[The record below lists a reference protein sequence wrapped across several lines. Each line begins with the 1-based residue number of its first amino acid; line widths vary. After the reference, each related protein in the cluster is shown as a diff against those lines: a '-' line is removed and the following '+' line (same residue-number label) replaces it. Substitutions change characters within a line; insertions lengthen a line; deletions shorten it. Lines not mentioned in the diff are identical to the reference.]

1 MSSLRFD
8 GSTLD
13 LTRTGTDVV
22 SGLAFEP
29 IPALTILF
37 HPQAL
42 RVGARAYLGQIVRG
56 QEARLSRLEPD
67 FEQAGSQAPL
77 NDPYLSRRPIR
88 FLPVPG
94 GIEIRPDEGR
104 TRITLNGE
112 PVDGSRVLS
121 LAEIREGAVLEMA
134 GRVVLLLHLFVAP
147 RLPVCEPHG
156 LVGESSAIAQVR
168 AEIQRVADLAV
179 PVLIRGATGTGK
191 ELVAQAIHAA
201 SRRHRGPF
209 VSVNLGAIPPSLAAS
224 ELFGAARGAF
234 TGAVQAQDGYFRK
247 AQGGTLFLDEI
258 GETPQE
264 VQASLLRVLETGEIQ
279 PVGAQSALR
288 VDVRVLAATDAD
300 LEQRAQAGTFR
311 EPLLHRL
318 AGYSIRLPPL
328 RERRDDIGRLLVHFL
343 RQELAA
349 TGELE
354 VLDRDSPRLL
364 WMKPALVAR
373 LARYDWPGN
382 VRQLRN
388 AVRQLVIGSRGLP
401 QLQSSPGFDSLLG
414 GGVPVKAPVEA
425 PVQAPVEP
433 PAAAPTVAG
442 AVAAVVSGPGP
453 ASGSVAARRRKPAE
467 VSQDEL
473 LAVLRAHRWRLKSAA
488 EALGIS
494 RPSLYVLIEHCPAIR
509 KAGDL
514 KVEEIVLCHRECG
527 GDLDLMV
534 ERLMVSRDALH
545 RRIRELGLVS

>member
-1 MSSLRFD
+1 MSSSRFD

-13 LTRTGTDVV
+13 LSRTGTDVV
-22 SGLAFEP
+22 LAQGDFAFDP

-37 HPQAL
+37 HPQAR
-42 RVGARAYLGQIVRG
+42 RVGAWAYLGQTVRG

-67 FEQAGSQAPL
+67 FEQPGSREPL

-94 GIEIRPDEGR
+94 GLEMRLEEGPMR
-104 TRITLNGE
+104 VAVSGE
-112 PVDGSRVLS
+112 PVEGGRVLT
-121 LAEIREGAVLEMA
+121 LAEIRDGVVLELA
-134 GRVVLLLHLFVAP
+134 GRVVLLLHLFVPP
-147 RLPVCEPHG
+147 RTPVVEPHG

-168 AEIQRVADLAV
+168 ADIHRVADLSV

-191 ELVAQAIHAA
+191 ELVARAVHAA
-201 SRRHRGPF
+201 SRRYRGPF
-209 VSVNLGAIPPSLAAS
+209 ISVNLAAIPPSLAAS
-224 ELFGAARGAF
+224 ELFGASRGAF
-234 TGAVQAQDGYFRK
+234 TGAVQAQEGYFRR

-264 VQASLLRVLETGEIQ
+264 VQASLLRVLETSEVQ
-279 PVGAQSALR
+279 PVGGQAVQK

-300 LEQRAQAGTFR
+300 LEQRVQAGTFR

-318 AGYSIRLPPL
+318 AGYTIKLPPL
-328 RERRDDIGRLLVHFL
+328 RERRDDVGRLLIHFL
-343 RQELAA
+343 REELAA

-354 VLDRDSPRLL
+354 ILDRDAPRLL
-364 WMKPALVAR
+364 WMKPSLVAR
-373 LARYDWPGN
+373 MARYDWPGN

-401 QLQSSPGFDSLLG
+401 QIQSSPGFEDLLG
-414 GGVPVKAPVEA
+414 GGLPA
-425 PVQAPVEP
+425 EP
-433 PAAAPTVAG
+433 PAALQISVER
-442 AVAAVVSGPGP
+442 P
-453 ASGSVAARRRKPAE
+453 ASSGAIPIVRRRKPAE
-467 VSQDEL
+467 IPQEEL
-473 LAVLRAHRWRLKSAA
+473 LSALRAHRWNLKGTA

-494 RPSLYVLIEHCPAIR
+494 RPSLYVLIENCPEIR

-514 KVEEIVLCHRECG
+514 KVEEIVRCHRECG
-527 GDLDLMV
+527 GDLDCMV

>member
-1 MSSLRFD
+1 MSSPRFD

-13 LTRTGTDVV
+13 LSRTGTDVAW
-22 SGLAFEP
+22 GQDDLAFAP
-29 IPALTILF
+29 IPALTLLF
-37 HPQAL
+37 HPQAS

-67 FEQAGSQAPL
+67 FEQPGSLAPL

-94 GIEIRPDEGR
+94 GIEIRLDEGH
-104 TRITLNGE
+104 TGITLNGE
-112 PVDGSRVLS
+112 PVDGGRVVSLS
-121 LAEIREGAVLEMA
+121 EIREGAVLEMA
-134 GRVVLLLHLFVAP
+134 GLVVLLLHLFVPP
-147 RLPVCEPHG
+147 RLPAGEPHG
-156 LVGESSAIAQVR
+156 LIGESSAIAQVR
-168 AEIQRVADLAV
+168 AEIHRVADLAV

-201 SRRHRGPF
+201 SRRSRGPF

-234 TGAVQAQDGYFRK
+234 TGAVQAQDGFFRK
-247 AQGGTLFLDEI
+247 AQGGTIFLDEI

-264 VQASLLRVLETGEIQ
+264 VQASLLRALEAGEIQ

-288 VDVRVLAATDAD
+288 VDARVLAATDAD
-300 LEQRAQAGTFR
+300 LEQRVQAGTFR

-354 VLDRDSPRLL
+354 ILDRDSPRLL

-401 QLQSSPGFDSLLG
+401 QLQSSPGLESLLG
-414 GGVPVKAPVEA
+414 GGGRPVEA
-425 PVQAPVEP
+425 G
-433 PAAAPTVAG
+433 AAAPALAPVAVP
-442 AVAAVVSGPGP
+442 APSSGP
-453 ASGSVAARRRKPAE
+453 AAARRRKPADI
-467 VSQDEL
+467 SQDEL
-473 LAVLRAHRWRLKSAA
+473 LAVLRAHRWRLRPAA

-494 RPSLYVLIEHCPAIR
+494 RPSLYVLIERCPAIR

-514 KVEEIVLCHRECG
+514 KVEEIVLCHREHG
-527 GDLDLMV
+527 GDLDRMV

-545 RRIRELGLVS
+545 RRIRELGLIS

>member
-1 MSSLRFD
+1 MSSPRFD
-8 GSTLD
+8 DSTLD
-13 LTRTGTDVV
+13 LSRTGMEVAWGKG
-22 SGLAFEP
+22 GLGFEP
-29 IPALTILF
+29 IPTLTLLF

-42 RVGARAYLGQIVRG
+42 RVGARAHLGQIVRG
-56 QEARLSRLEPD
+56 AEARLSRLEPD
-67 FEQAGSQAPL
+67 FEQPGYQAPL
-77 NDPYLSRRPIR
+77 NDLYLSRQPIL

-94 GIEIRPDEGR
+94 GIEIRLDEGHA
-104 TRITLNGE
+104 RIALNGE
-112 PVDGSRVLS
+112 PVGGSRVIS
-121 LAEIREGAVLEMA
+121 LAEIREGAVLEIA
-134 GRVVLLLHLFVAP
+134 GRVVLLLHLFVP
-147 RLPVCEPHG
+147 PGLPVCEPHG

-168 AEIQRVADLAV
+168 AEIHRVADLAV

-201 SRRHRGPF
+201 SRKSRGPF

-264 VQASLLRVLETGEIQ
+264 VQASLLRVLEAGEIQ
-279 PVGAQSALR
+279 PVGAQSAVR
-288 VDVRVLAATDAD
+288 VDARVLAATDAD
-300 LEQRAQAGTFR
+300 LEQRVQAGTFR

-354 VLDRDSPRLL
+354 ILDRDSARRL

-401 QLQSSPGFDSLLG
+401 ELQSSPGLESLLTG
-414 GGVPVKAPVEA
+414 GR
-425 PVQAPVEP
+425 PVEP
-433 PAAAPTVAG
+433 PVAVP
-442 AVAAVVSGPGP
+442 AVATPAPSSLPVAV
-453 ASGSVAARRRKPAE
+453 RRRKPSDISE
-467 VSQDEL
+467 DEL
-473 LAVLRAHRWRLKSAA
+473 LAVLRAHRWRLKRAA

-494 RPSLYVLIEHCPAIR
+494 RPSLYVLIERCPAIR

-534 ERLMVSRDALH
+534 ERLKVSRDALH
-545 RRIRELGLVS
+545 RRIRELDLVS

>member
-1 MSSLRFD
+1 MSSPRFD

-13 LTRTGTDVV
+13 LSRTGTDTAW
-22 SGLAFEP
+22 SKGDLAFEP
-29 IPALTILF
+29 IPTLTLLF

-67 FEQAGSQAPL
+67 FEQPGSQAPL

-94 GIEIRPDEGR
+94 GIEIRPDEGQA
-104 TRITLNGE
+104 RIALNGK

-121 LAEIREGAVLEMA
+121 FAEIREGVVLEMA
-134 GRVVLLLHLFVAP
+134 GRVVLLLHFFVPP
-147 RLPVCEPHG
+147 RLPVGEPHG

-168 AEIQRVADLAV
+168 AEIHRVADLAV

-191 ELVAQAIHAA
+191 ELVAQGIHAA
-201 SRRHRGPF
+201 SRRYRGPF

-224 ELFGAARGAF
+224 ELFGAARGAY

-264 VQASLLRVLETGEIQ
+264 VQAALLRVLEVGEIQ
-279 PVGAQSALR
+279 PVGAQSAQR
-288 VDVRVLAATDAD
+288 IDVRVLAATDAD
-300 LEQRAQAGTFR
+300 LEQRVQERTFR

-349 TGELE
+349 TGDLE
-354 VLDRDSPRLL
+354 ILDRDSSRLL
-364 WMKPALVAR
+364 WMKPSLVVR

-401 QLQSSPGFDSLLG
+401 QLQSSPGFESLLG
-414 GGVPVKAPVEA
+414 HLEGGL
-425 PVQAPVEP
+425 PVEP
-433 PAAAPTVAG
+433 PAAAPALADP
-442 AVAAVVSGPGP
+442 AVFP
-453 ASGSVAARRRKPAE
+453 AQPSGSVAARRRKPADIP
-467 VSQDEL
+467 QDEL
-473 LAVLRAHRWRLKSAA
+473 LAVLRSHRWRLKSAA
-488 EALGIS
+488 EELGIS

-527 GDLDLMV
+527 GDLDRMV
-534 ERLMVSRDALH
+534 ERLMVSRDALR

>member
-1 MSSLRFD
+1 MSSSRFD

-13 LTRTGTDVV
+13 LSRTGTDVV
-22 SGLAFEP
+22 WGDLAFEP
-29 IPALTILF
+29 IPTLTLLF

-67 FEQAGSQAPL
+67 FEQPGSQAPL

-94 GIEIRPDEGR
+94 GIEIRLDEGH
-104 TRITLNGE
+104 TRIALNGE
-112 PVDGSRVLS
+112 PVDGNRVLS

-134 GRVVLLLHLFVAP
+134 GRVVLLLHLFVPP
-147 RLPVCEPHG
+147 RLPVCESHG
-156 LVGESSAIAQVR
+156 LIGESSAIAQVR
-168 AEIQRVADLAV
+168 AEIHRVADLAV

-201 SRRHRGPF
+201 SRRSRGPF
-209 VSVNLGAIPPSLAAS
+209 VSLNLGAIPPSLAAS

-264 VQASLLRVLETGEIQ
+264 VQASLLRVLEAGEIQ
-279 PVGAQSALR
+279 PVGAQTALR
-288 VDVRVLAATDAD
+288 VDARVLAATDAD
-300 LEQRAQAGTFR
+300 LEQRVQAGTFR

-354 VLDRDSPRLL
+354 ILNRDSPRQL
-364 WMKPALVAR
+364 WMKPALVVR

-401 QLQSSPGFDSLLG
+401 QLQSSPGLESLLG
-414 GGVPVKAPVEA
+414 VPGGGLPA
-425 PVQAPVEP
+425 EP
-433 PAAAPTVAG
+433 PAAAP
-442 AVAAVVSGPGP
+442 AVSNPEP
-453 ASGSVAARRRKPAE
+453 SSRPVAARRRKPADI
-467 VSQDEL
+467 SQDEL
-473 LAVLRAHRWRLKSAA
+473 LTVLRAHRWRLKSAA
-488 EALGIS
+488 EELGIS

>member
-1 MSSLRFD
+1 MSSSRFD

-13 LTRTGTDVV
+13 LSRTSTDVV
-22 SGLAFEP
+22 LQGDLAFEP

-37 HPQAL
+37 HPQPR
-42 RVGARAYLGQIVRG
+42 RVGARAYLGQTMRG
-56 QEARLSRLEPD
+56 QEARLSRLEPE
-67 FEQAGSQAPL
+67 FEQPGSREPL

-94 GIEIRPDEGR
+94 GIEIRLDEDHM
-104 TRITLNGE
+104 RIALNGDL
-112 PVDGSRVLS
+112 VDSSRTLS
-121 LAEIREGAVLEMA
+121 LAEIRTGVVLEIA
-134 GRVVLLLHLFVAP
+134 GRVVLLLHLFAP
-147 RLPVCEPHG
+147 SRLPVRETHG
-156 LVGESSAIAQVR
+156 LVGESSAIALVR
-168 AEIQRVADLAV
+168 AEIHRVADLAV

-191 ELVAQAIHAA
+191 ELVARGIHAA
-201 SRRHRGPF
+201 SRRYRGPF

-224 ELFGAARGAF
+224 ELFGATRGAY
-234 TGAVQAQDGYFRK
+234 TGAVQAQEGYFRR
-247 AQGGTLFLDEI
+247 AHGGTLFLDEI

-279 PVGAQSALR
+279 PVGAQSAQR

-300 LEQRAQAGTFR
+300 LDQRVQAGTFR

-318 AGYSIRLPPL
+318 AGYSIRLPAL
-328 RERRDDIGRLLVHFL
+328 RERRDDVGRLLVHFL
-343 RQELAA
+343 REELAA
-349 TGELE
+349 AGEPDR
-354 VLDRDSPRLL
+354 LDRESPRLL
-364 WMKPALVAR
+364 WMPPALAAR

-401 QLQSSPGFDSLLG
+401 QLQAGPGFESLLSG
-414 GGVPVKAPVEA
+414 SRPAANPSDA
-425 PVQAPVEP
+425 HP
-433 PAAAPTVAG
+433 PAADASITV
-442 AVAAVVSGPGP
+442 
-453 ASGSVAARRRKPAE
+453 RRRKPAD
-467 VSQDEL
+467 VSRDEL
-473 LAVLRAHRWRLKSAA
+473 LAALRANRWRLKSTA

-494 RPSLYVLIEHCPAIR
+494 RPSLYVLIDHCPEIR

-514 KVEEIVLCHRECG
+514 KVEEIELCHRECG

-545 RRIRELGLVS
+545 RRIRELGLIS

>member
-1 MSSLRFD
+1 MSSPRFD

-13 LTRTGTDVV
+13 LSRTGTDAAW
-22 SGLAFEP
+22 GRGDLAFEP
-29 IPALTILF
+29 IPTLTLLF
-37 HPQAL
+37 HPQVL

-67 FEQAGSQAPL
+67 FEPPGSQAQAPL
-77 NDPYLSRRPIR
+77 NDPYLSRQPIR

-94 GIEIRPDEGR
+94 GIEIRLDEGH
-104 TRITLNGE
+104 TRIALNGE
-112 PVDGSRVLS
+112 PVDGSRVIS

-156 LVGESSAIAQVR
+156 LVGESSGVAQVR
-168 AEIQRVADLAV
+168 AEIHRVADLAV

-201 SRRHRGPF
+201 SRRSRGPF

-264 VQASLLRVLETGEIQ
+264 VQASLLRALEVGEIQ

-354 VLDRDSPRLL
+354 ILDRDSSRLL
-364 WMKPALVAR
+364 WMKPALVVR

-401 QLQSSPGFDSLLG
+401 QLQSSPGFESLLG
-414 GGVPVKAPVEA
+414 GGRPVEA
-425 PVQAPVEP
+425 AAEP
-433 PAAAPTVAG
+433 PAAAPALAPVAD
-442 AVAAVVSGPGP
+442 P
-453 ASGSVAARRRKPAE
+453 APSSRPAAARRRKPADI
-467 VSQDEL
+467 SQDEL
-473 LAVLRAHRWRLKSAA
+473 LAVLRAHRWRLKRAA

-494 RPSLYVLIEHCPAIR
+494 RPSLYVLIERCPAIR

-534 ERLMVSRDALH
+534 ERLRVSRDALH

>member
-13 LTRTGTDVV
+13 LSRTGTDVV
-22 SGLAFEP
+22 WGKGDLAFEP
-29 IPALTILF
+29 IPTLTILF

-56 QEARLSRLEPD
+56 QEARLSRLEPE
-67 FEQAGSQAPL
+67 FEQPGSQAPL
-77 NDPYLSRRPIR
+77 NDPYLSRRPLR

-94 GIEIRPDEGR
+94 GIEIRQDEGQ

-191 ELVAQAIHAA
+191 ELVAQGIHAA

-209 VSVNLGAIPPSLAAS
+209 VSVNLGAVPPSLAAS

-354 VLDRDSPRLL
+354 ILDRDSPHLL
-364 WMKPALVAR
+364 WMKPALVVR

-401 QLQSSPGFDSLLG
+401 QLQSSPGFESLLG
-414 GGVPVKAPVEA
+414 GGSPVQA

-433 PAAAPTVAG
+433 PAAA
-442 AVAAVVSGPGP
+442 
-453 ASGSVAARRRKPAE
+453 RRRKPAE
-467 VSQDEL
+467 VSEEEL

-488 EALGIS
+488 EELGIS

>member
-1 MSSLRFD
+1 MSSSRFD

-13 LTRTGTDVV
+13 LSRTGTDVAW
-22 SGLAFEP
+22 GKGDLAFEP
-29 IPALTILF
+29 IPTLTILF
-37 HPQAL
+37 HPRVP

-67 FEQAGSQAPL
+67 FEQPGSRAPL

-94 GIEIRPDEGR
+94 GIEIRLDEGH
-104 TRITLNGE
+104 TRVVLNGE

-121 LAEIREGAVLEMA
+121 LAEIREGAVLAMA
-134 GRVVLLLHLFVAP
+134 GLVVLLLHFFVPP
-147 RLPVCEPHG
+147 RLPAGEPHG

-168 AEIQRVADLAV
+168 AEIHRVADLAV

-201 SRRHRGPF
+201 SRRSRGPF

-264 VQASLLRVLETGEIQ
+264 VQASLLRVLEAGEIQ

-288 VDVRVLAATDAD
+288 VDARVLAATDAD

-354 VLDRDSPRLL
+354 ILDRDSPHRL
-364 WMKPALVAR
+364 WMKPALVVR

-401 QLQSSPGFDSLLG
+401 QLQSSPGFESLFG
-414 GGVPVKAPVEA
+414 GGRSVEA
-425 PVQAPVEP
+425 GAEP
-433 PAAAPTVAG
+433 PAAAPAI
-442 AVAAVVSGPGP
+442 AAPAPSSGP
-453 ASGSVAARRRKPAE
+453 AAARRRKPAD

-473 LAVLRAHRWRLKSAA
+473 LAVLRAHRWRLKSTA
-488 EALGIS
+488 EELGIS
-494 RPSLYVLIEHCPAIR
+494 RPSLYVLIERCPAIR

-527 GDLDLMV
+527 GALDLMV

-545 RRIRELGLVS
+545 RRLRELGLVS

>member
-1 MSSLRFD
+1 MSSPRFD

-13 LTRTGTDVV
+13 LSRTGTDVV
-22 SGLAFEP
+22 WGQGDLAFEP

-37 HPQAL
+37 HPQAR
-42 RVGARAYLGQIVRG
+42 RVGARAFLGQTVRG

-67 FEQAGSQAPL
+67 FEQPGSREPL

-88 FLPVPG
+88 FLPVPA
-94 GIEIRPDEGR
+94 GIEVRLDEGHM
-104 TRITLNGE
+104 RISLNGQ

-121 LAEIREGAVLEMA
+121 PAEIREGAVLEMA
-134 GRVVLLLHLFVAP
+134 GRVVLLLHLFVPP

-156 LVGESSAIAQVR
+156 LVGESSAIAQIR
-168 AEIQRVADLAV
+168 AEIHRVSDLAV

-191 ELVAQAIHAA
+191 ELVARGIHAA
-201 SRRHRGPF
+201 SRRYRGPF

-224 ELFGAARGAF
+224 ELFGATRGAY
-234 TGAVQAQDGYFRK
+234 TGAVQAQDGYFRR
-247 AQGGTLFLDEI
+247 AHGGTLFLDEI
-258 GETPQE
+258 GETPLE
-264 VQASLLRVLETGEIQ
+264 VQASLLRALETGEIQ
-279 PVGAQSALR
+279 PVGAQSAQR

-300 LEQRAQAGTFR
+300 LEQRAQEGTFR

-343 RQELAA
+343 REELAA

-354 VLDRDSPRLL
+354 ILDRDSPRLL
-364 WMKPALVAR
+364 WMKPALVVR

-401 QLQSSPGFDSLLG
+401 QLQSSPGFENLLG
-414 GGVPVKAPVEA
+414 GGRPVD
-425 PVQAPVEP
+425 P
-433 PAAAPTVAG
+433 PAAEPPVSEPAASNPAPPNAPI
-442 AVAAVVSGPGP
+442 AV
-453 ASGSVAARRRKPAE
+453 RRRKPAD
-467 VSQDEL
+467 VSRDEL

-488 EALGIS
+488 EELGIS
-494 RPSLYVLIEHCPAIR
+494 RPSLYVLIEHCPEIR

-514 KVEEIVLCHRECG
+514 TVEEIVLCHRECG

-545 RRIRELGLVS
+545 RRIREIGLVS

>member
-1 MSSLRFD
+1 MSSQQFD

-13 LTRTGTDVV
+13 LSRTGTGGVGGKGD
-22 SGLAFEP
+22 LAFEP
-29 IPALTILF
+29 IPTLTLLF
-37 HPQAL
+37 HPQAP

-67 FEQAGSQAPL
+67 FEQPGSQAPL
-77 NDPYLSRRPIR
+77 NDPYLSRQPIR

-94 GIEIRPDEGR
+94 GIEIRLDESH
-104 TRITLNGE
+104 TRIALNGE
-112 PVDGSRVLS
+112 PVDGSRVIS
-121 LAEIREGAVLEMA
+121 PAEMREGAVLEMA

-147 RLPVCEPHG
+147 RLPVREPHG

-168 AEIQRVADLAV
+168 AEIHRVADLAV

-201 SRRHRGPF
+201 SRRSRGPF

-264 VQASLLRVLETGEIQ
+264 VQASLLRVLEVGEIQ

-300 LEQRAQAGTFR
+300 LEQRVQAGTFR

-328 RERRDDIGRLLVHFL
+328 RERRDDIGRLLIHFL

-354 VLDRDSPRLL
+354 ILDRDSSPLL

-401 QLQSSPGFDSLLG
+401 QLQSSPGFESLLG
-414 GGVPVKAPVEA
+414 TGGRPVEA
-425 PVQAPVEP
+425 GAEP
-433 PAAAPTVAG
+433 P
-442 AVAAVVSGPGP
+442 VVSAPGP
-453 ASGSVAARRRKPAE
+453 SSRPVAARRRKPADI
-467 VSQDEL
+467 SQDEL
-473 LAVLRAHRWRLKSAA
+473 LAVLRAHRWRLKRAA

-494 RPSLYVLIEHCPAIR
+494 RPSLYVLINRCPAIQ

-534 ERLMVSRDALH
+534 ERLMVSRDALN

>member
-1 MSSLRFD
+1 MSSQQLD

-13 LTRTGTDVV
+13 LSRTGTDVV
-22 SGLAFEP
+22 GGKGDLAFAP

-37 HPQAL
+37 HPQAP

-56 QEARLSRLEPD
+56 REARLSRLEPD
-67 FEQAGSQAPL
+67 FEQPGSQAPL
-77 NDPYLSRRPIR
+77 NDPYLSRRPIC

-94 GIEIRPDEGR
+94 GIEIRLDEGH
-104 TRITLNGE
+104 TRIALNGE
-112 PVDGSRVLS
+112 PVDGSRVIS

-134 GRVVLLLHLFVAP
+134 GRVVLLLHLFVTP
-147 RLPVCEPHG
+147 RLPVREPHG

-168 AEIQRVADLAV
+168 AEIHRVADLAV

-201 SRRHRGPF
+201 SHRSRGPF

-264 VQASLLRVLETGEIQ
+264 AQASLLRALEVGEIQ

-300 LEQRAQAGTFR
+300 LEQRVQAGTFR

-328 RERRDDIGRLLVHFL
+328 RERRDDVGRLLIHFL

-354 VLDRDSPRLL
+354 ILDRDSPGQL
-364 WMKPALVAR
+364 WMKPALMAR
-373 LARYDWPGN
+373 LARYGWPGN

-401 QLQSSPGFDSLLG
+401 RLQSSPGLESLLESG
-414 GGVPVKAPVEA
+414 GRPVEA
-425 PVQAPVEP
+425 GAAT
-433 PAAAPTVAG
+433 PAAAPALAPVAD
-442 AVAAVVSGPGP
+442 P
-453 ASGSVAARRRKPAE
+453 APSSGSVAVRRRKPAD

-473 LAVLRAHRWRLKSAA
+473 LAVLRANRWRLKRAA
-488 EALGIS
+488 EELGIS
-494 RPSLYVLIEHCPAIR
+494 RPSLYVLIEHCPVIR

-545 RRIRELGLVS
+545 RRVRELGLVS

>member
-1 MSSLRFD
+1 VVSSDDVFMSSPRFD

-13 LTRTGTDVV
+13 LSRTGTEVLWGKDD
-22 SGLAFEP
+22 LAFEP

-37 HPQAL
+37 HPQVL

-67 FEQAGSQAPL
+67 FEQPGSREPL
-77 NDPYLSRRPIR
+77 NDPYLSRRPIH

-94 GIEIRPDEGR
+94 GIEMRLDEGHA
-104 TRITLNGE
+104 RIALNGE

-134 GRVVLLLHLFVAP
+134 GRVVLLLHFFIPP
-147 RLPVCEPHG
+147 RLPVGEPHG
-156 LVGESSAIAQVR
+156 LVGESSVIAQVR
-168 AEIQRVADLAV
+168 AEIHRVADLAV

-191 ELVAQAIHAA
+191 ELVAQGIHAA

-209 VSVNLGAIPPSLAAS
+209 VTVNLGAIPPSLAAS

-264 VQASLLRVLETGEIQ
+264 VQASLLRALEAGEIQ

-300 LEQRAQAGTFR
+300 LEQRVQAGTFR

-349 TGELE
+349 TGELDI
-354 VLDRDSPRLL
+354 LDRDSPHLL
-364 WMKPALVAR
+364 WIKPALVVR

-401 QLQSSPGFDSLLG
+401 RLQSSPGLENLL
-414 GGVPVKAPVEA
+414 A
-425 PVQAPVEP
+425 
-433 PAAAPTVAG
+433 PAAAP
-442 AVAAVVSGPGP
+442 AVADPVVFPAQPSGP
-453 ASGSVAARRRKPAE
+453 VAARRRKPAD

-488 EALGIS
+488 EELGIS

-514 KVEEIVLCHRECG
+514 KVEEIVLCHREHG
-527 GDLDLMV
+527 GDLDRMV
-534 ERLMVSRDALH
+534 ECLMVSRDALL

>member
-1 MSSLRFD
+1 MSSPRFD

-13 LTRTGTDVV
+13 LSRTGTDVV
-22 SGLAFEP
+22 WGQGDLAFEP

-37 HPQAL
+37 HPQAR
-42 RVGARAYLGQIVRG
+42 RVGARAFLGQTVRG

-67 FEQAGSQAPL
+67 FEQPGSREPL

-88 FLPVPG
+88 FLPVPA
-94 GIEIRPDEGR
+94 GIEVRLDEGHM
-104 TRITLNGE
+104 RISLNGQ

-121 LAEIREGAVLEMA
+121 PAEIREGAVLEMA
-134 GRVVLLLHLFVAP
+134 GRVVLLLHLFVPP

-156 LVGESSAIAQVR
+156 LVGESSAIAQIR
-168 AEIQRVADLAV
+168 AEIHRVSDLAV

-191 ELVAQAIHAA
+191 ELVARGIHAA
-201 SRRHRGPF
+201 SRRYRGPF

-224 ELFGAARGAF
+224 ELFGATRGAY
-234 TGAVQAQDGYFRK
+234 TGAVQAQDGYFRR
-247 AQGGTLFLDEI
+247 AHGGTLFLDEI
-258 GETPQE
+258 GETPLE
-264 VQASLLRVLETGEIQ
+264 VQASLLRALETGEIQ
-279 PVGAQSALR
+279 PVGAQSAQR

-300 LEQRAQAGTFR
+300 LEQRAQEGTFR

-343 RQELAA
+343 REELAA

-354 VLDRDSPRLL
+354 ILDRDSPRLL
-364 WMKPALVAR
+364 WMKPALVVR

-401 QLQSSPGFDSLLG
+401 QLQSSPGFENLLG
-414 GGVPVKAPVEA
+414 GGRPVD
-425 PVQAPVEP
+425 P
-433 PAAAPTVAG
+433 PAAEPPVSEPAASNPAPPNAPI
-442 AVAAVVSGPGP
+442 AV
-453 ASGSVAARRRKPAE
+453 RRRKPAD
-467 VSQDEL
+467 VSRDEL

-488 EALGIS
+488 EELGIS
-494 RPSLYVLIEHCPAIR
+494 RPSLYVLIEHCPEIR

-545 RRIRELGLVS
+545 RRIREIGLVS

>member
-1 MSSLRFD
+1 MKSPRFD

-13 LTRTGTDVV
+13 LSRTGTGVV
-22 SGLAFEP
+22 GLKGDLAFEP
-29 IPALTILF
+29 IPTLTILF

-67 FEQAGSQAPL
+67 FEQPGSNAQAPL

-94 GIEIRPDEGR
+94 GIEIRLDEGH
-104 TRITLNGE
+104 TRIVLNGE
-112 PVDGSRVLS
+112 PVDSSRVIS
-121 LAEIREGAVLEMA
+121 LAEIRKGAVLEMA
-134 GRVVLLLHLFVAP
+134 GLVVLLLHLFVPP
-147 RLPVCEPHG
+147 RLPVFEPHG

-168 AEIQRVADLAV
+168 AEIHRVADLAV

-201 SRRHRGPF
+201 SRRSRGPF
-209 VSVNLGAIPPSLAAS
+209 LSVNLGAIPPSLAAS

-264 VQASLLRVLETGEIQ
+264 VQASLLRVLEVGEIQ

-288 VDVRVLAATDAD
+288 VDVRALAATDAD
-300 LEQRAQAGTFR
+300 LEQRVQAGTFR

-318 AGYSIRLPPL
+318 AGYSIWLPPL
-328 RERRDDIGRLLVHFL
+328 RERRDDIGRLLIHFL

-354 VLDRDSPRLL
+354 ILDRDAPRLL
-364 WMKPALVAR
+364 WMKPALVVR

-401 QLQSSPGFDSLLG
+401 QLQSSPGFESLLG
-414 GGVPVKAPVEA
+414 GGGRPVEA
-425 PVQAPVEP
+425 GAEP
-433 PAAAPTVAG
+433 PAAAP
-442 AVAAVVSGPGP
+442 AVSDP
-453 ASGSVAARRRKPAE
+453 APSSRPVAARRKKPADI
-467 VSQDEL
+467 SQDEL
-473 LAVLRAHRWRLKSAA
+473 LAVLRANRWRLKRAA
-488 EALGIS
+488 EELGIS
-494 RPSLYVLIEHCPAIR
+494 RPSLYVLIERCPAIH

-514 KVEEIVLCHRECG
+514 KVEEIVLCHRECE
-527 GDLDLMV
+527 GDLDLMI
-534 ERLMVSRDALH
+534 ERLMVSRDALQ

>member
-1 MSSLRFD
+1 
-8 GSTLD
+8 
-13 LTRTGTDVV
+13 
-22 SGLAFEP
+22 
-29 IPALTILF
+29 
-37 HPQAL
+37 
-42 RVGARAYLGQIVRG
+42 
-56 QEARLSRLEPD
+56 
-67 FEQAGSQAPL
+67 
-77 NDPYLSRRPIR
+77 
-88 FLPVPG
+88 
-94 GIEIRPDEGR
+94 
-104 TRITLNGE
+104 
-112 PVDGSRVLS
+112 
-121 LAEIREGAVLEMA
+121 
-134 GRVVLLLHLFVAP
+134 VVLLFHLFVSP

-168 AEIQRVADLAV
+168 AEIHRVADLAV

-191 ELVAQAIHAA
+191 ELVAQGIHAA

-224 ELFGAARGAF
+224 ELFGAARGAY

-264 VQASLLRVLETGEIQ
+264 VQASLLRVLEAGEIQ

-300 LEQRAQAGTFR
+300 LEQRVQAGTFR

-354 VLDRDSPRLL
+354 ILDRDSPHLL
-364 WMKPALVAR
+364 WIKPALVAR

-401 QLQSSPGFDSLLG
+401 QIQSSPGLESLL
-414 GGVPVKAPVEA
+414 A
-425 PVQAPVEP
+425 
-433 PAAAPTVAG
+433 PAAAPAVSAP
-442 AVAAVVSGPGP
+442 AVAAPAVFPAQPG
-453 ASGSVAARRRKPAE
+453 GSVAARRRKPAD
-467 VSQDEL
+467 VSRDEL

-488 EALGIS
+488 EELGIS

-527 GDLDLMV
+527 GDLDRMV

>member
-1 MSSLRFD
+1 MV
-8 GSTLD
+8 GSKGD
-13 LTRTGTDVV
+13 
-22 SGLAFEP
+22 LAFAP
-29 IPALTILF
+29 IPTLTILF
-37 HPQAL
+37 HPQVQ

-67 FEQAGSQAPL
+67 FEQPGSLAPL

-88 FLPVPG
+88 FLAVPG
-94 GIEIRPDEGR
+94 GIEIQLDEGH
-104 TRITLNGE
+104 TRIALNGE

-121 LAEIREGAVLEMA
+121 LAEIREGVVLEMA
-134 GRVVLLLHLFVAP
+134 GLVVLLLHLFVPP
-147 RLPVCEPHG
+147 RLPAREPHG
-156 LVGESSAIAQVR
+156 LIGESSAIDHVR
-168 AEIQRVADLAV
+168 AEIHRVADLAV
-179 PVLIRGATGTGK
+179 PILIRGATGTGK
-191 ELVAQAIHAA
+191 ELVAQGIHAA

-264 VQASLLRVLETGEIQ
+264 VQASLLRVLEVGEIQ
-279 PVGAQSALR
+279 PVGAQSAQR
-288 VDVRVLAATDAD
+288 VDARVLAATDAD
-300 LEQRAQAGTFR
+300 LEQRVQAGTFR

-354 VLDRDSPRLL
+354 ILDQDSPRLL
-364 WMKPALVAR
+364 WMKPALMVR

-401 QLQSSPGFDSLLG
+401 QLQSSPGFESLLG
-414 GGVPVKAPVEA
+414 GGGRPVEA
-425 PVQAPVEP
+425 G
-433 PAAAPTVAG
+433 AAAPAVSDPPAG
-442 AVAAVVSGPGP
+442 RP
-453 ASGSVAARRRKPAE
+453 AAARRRKPADI
-467 VSQDEL
+467 SQDEL
-473 LAVLRAHRWRLKSAA
+473 LAVLRAHRWRLRPAA

-494 RPSLYVLIEHCPAIR
+494 RPSLYVLIERCPAIR

-514 KVEEIVLCHRECG
+514 KVEEIALCHRECG
-527 GDLDLMV
+527 GDLHLMV
-534 ERLMVSRDALH
+534 ERLRVSRDALH
-545 RRIRELGLVS
+545 RRIRELGLDS

>member
-1 MSSLRFD
+1 MSSQQFD

-13 LTRTGTDVV
+13 LSRTGTDMV
-22 SGLAFEP
+22 GDKGDLAFEP
-29 IPALTILF
+29 IPTLTILF
-37 HPQAL
+37 HPQAR
-42 RVGARAYLGQIVRG
+42 RVGARAFLGPIVRG

-67 FEQAGSQAPL
+67 FEQPGSQAPL

-94 GIEIRPDEGR
+94 GIEIRQDDGQA
-104 TRITLNGE
+104 RIALNGE
-112 PVDGSRVLS
+112 PFDGSRVLS

-134 GRVVLLLHLFVAP
+134 GRVVLLLHLFVPP

-168 AEIQRVADLAV
+168 AEIHRVADLAV

-191 ELVAQAIHAA
+191 ELVAQGIHAA
-201 SRRHRGPF
+201 SRRVRGPF
-209 VSVNLGAIPPSLAAS
+209 ISVNLGAIPPSLAAS
-224 ELFGAARGAF
+224 ELFGAARGAY

-264 VQASLLRVLETGEIQ
+264 VQASLLRVLEAGEIQ

-300 LEQRAQAGTFR
+300 LEQRVQAGTFR

-349 TGELE
+349 TGELDI
-354 VLDRDSPRLL
+354 LDRDSPRLL
-364 WMKPALVAR
+364 WMKPALVVR

-382 VRQLRN
+382 VRQFRN

-401 QLQSSPGFDSLLG
+401 QLQSSPGFESLLG
-414 GGVPVKAPVEA
+414 VLSGGLPVG
-425 PVQAPVEP
+425 P
-433 PAAAPTVAG
+433 PAAAP
-442 AVAAVVSGPGP
+442 AAAPIAAPAPSG
-453 ASGSVAARRRKPAE
+453 GSVAARRRKPADI
-467 VSQDEL
+467 SQDEL
-473 LAVLRAHRWRLKSAA
+473 LAVLRAHRWRLKRAA
-488 EALGIS
+488 EELGIS

-514 KVEEIVLCHRECG
+514 KVDEIVLCHRECG

-545 RRIRELGLVS
+545 RRVRELGLVS

>member
-1 MSSLRFD
+1 MSSQQFD

-13 LTRTGTDVV
+13 LSRTGMDSV
-22 SGLAFEP
+22 GGKGDFAFEP
-29 IPALTILF
+29 IPTLTILF
-37 HPQAL
+37 HPQAR

-56 QEARLSRLEPD
+56 REARLGRLEPA
-67 FEQAGSQAPL
+67 FEQPGSQEPL

-94 GIEIRPDEGR
+94 GIEIRLDEGH
-104 TRITLNGE
+104 TRIALNGE

-121 LAEIREGAVLEMA
+121 LAEIRDGAVLEMA

-147 RLPVCEPHG
+147 RLPVRESHG
-156 LVGESSAIAQVR
+156 LIGESSAIAQVR
-168 AEIQRVADLAV
+168 AEIDRVADLAV
-179 PVLIRGATGTGK
+179 PVLVRGATGTGK
-191 ELVAQAIHAA
+191 ELVAQGIHAA
-201 SRRHRGPF
+201 SRRSRGPF

-224 ELFGAARGAF
+224 ELFGAARGAY

-258 GETPQE
+258 GETPPE
-264 VQASLLRVLETGEIQ
+264 VQASLLRALEVGEIQ

-300 LEQRAQAGTFR
+300 LEQRVQAGTFR

-354 VLDRDSPRLL
+354 ILDRDSLRLL
-364 WMKPALVAR
+364 WMKPALMVR

-401 QLQSSPGFDSLLG
+401 QLQSSPGFESLLG
-414 GGVPVKAPVEA
+414 GGRPVEA
-425 PVQAPVEP
+425 GAGP
-433 PAAAPTVAG
+433 PAVAPTVSTPPP
-442 AVAAVVSGPGP
+442 SGR
-453 ASGSVAARRRKPAE
+453 SVAARRRKPADI
-467 VSQDEL
+467 SQDEL
-473 LAVLRAHRWRLKSAA
+473 LAVLRAHRWRLKRAA
-488 EALGIS
+488 EELGIS
-494 RPSLYVLIEHCPAIR
+494 RPSLYVLIERCPAIR

-514 KVEEIVLCHRECG
+514 EVEEIVLCHRECG

-534 ERLMVSRDALH
+534 ERLKVSRDALH
-545 RRIRELGLVS
+545 RRTRELGLVS

>member
-1 MSSLRFD
+1 MSSSRFD

-13 LTRTGTDVV
+13 LSRTGTDVV
-22 SGLAFEP
+22 LAQGDFAFDP

-37 HPQAL
+37 HPQAR
-42 RVGARAYLGQIVRG
+42 RVGARAYLGQTVRG

-67 FEQAGSQAPL
+67 FEQPGSREPL

-94 GIEIRPDEGR
+94 GLEMRLEEGPMR
-104 TRITLNGE
+104 VAVSGE
-112 PVDGSRVLS
+112 PVEGGRVLT
-121 LAEIREGAVLEMA
+121 LAEIRDGVVLELA
-134 GRVVLLLHLFVAP
+134 GRVVLLLHLFVPP
-147 RLPVCEPHG
+147 RTPVVEPHG

-168 AEIQRVADLAV
+168 ADIHRVADLSV

-191 ELVAQAIHAA
+191 ELVARAVHAA
-201 SRRHRGPF
+201 SRRYRGPF
-209 VSVNLGAIPPSLAAS
+209 ISVNLAAIPPSLAAS
-224 ELFGAARGAF
+224 ELFGASRGAF
-234 TGAVQAQDGYFRK
+234 TGAVQAQEGYFRR

-264 VQASLLRVLETGEIQ
+264 VQASLLRVLETSEVQ
-279 PVGAQSALR
+279 PVGGQAVQK

-300 LEQRAQAGTFR
+300 LEQRVQAGTFR

-318 AGYSIRLPPL
+318 AGYTIKLPPL
-328 RERRDDIGRLLVHFL
+328 RERRDDVGRLLIHFL
-343 RQELAA
+343 REELAA

-354 VLDRDSPRLL
+354 ILDRDAPRLL
-364 WMKPALVAR
+364 WMKPSLVAR
-373 LARYDWPGN
+373 MARYDWPGN

-401 QLQSSPGFDSLLG
+401 QIQSSPGFEDLLG
-414 GGVPVKAPVEA
+414 GGLPA
-425 PVQAPVEP
+425 EP
-433 PAAAPTVAG
+433 PAALQISVER
-442 AVAAVVSGPGP
+442 P
-453 ASGSVAARRRKPAE
+453 ASSGAIPIVRRRKPAE
-467 VSQDEL
+467 IPQEEL
-473 LAVLRAHRWRLKSAA
+473 LSALRAHRWNLKGTA

-494 RPSLYVLIEHCPAIR
+494 RPSLYVLIENCPEIR

-514 KVEEIVLCHRECG
+514 KVEEIVRCHRECG
-527 GDLDLMV
+527 GDLDCMV

>member
-1 MSSLRFD
+1 MSSPRFD

-13 LTRTGTDVV
+13 LSRTGTDVV
-22 SGLAFEP
+22 WGQGDLAFEP
-29 IPALTILF
+29 IPTLTILF
-37 HPQAL
+37 HPQAQ
-42 RVGARAYLGQIVRG
+42 RVGARTYLGQIVRG

-67 FEQAGSQAPL
+67 FEQPGSRAPL
-77 NDPYLSRRPIR
+77 NEPYLSRRPIR

-94 GIEIRPDEGR
+94 GIEIRLDEGQA
-104 TRITLNGE
+104 RIALNGE

-134 GRVVLLLHLFVAP
+134 GLVVLLLHFFVPP
-147 RLPVCEPHG
+147 RLPAGEPHG
-156 LVGESSAIAQVR
+156 LVGESSAVAQVR
-168 AEIQRVADLAV
+168 AEIHRVADLAV

-191 ELVAQAIHAA
+191 ELVAQGIHAA
-201 SRRHRGPF
+201 SRRYRGPF
-209 VSVNLGAIPPSLAAS
+209 VSVNMGAIPPSLAAS

-264 VQASLLRVLETGEIQ
+264 VQASLLRVLEAGEIQ

-300 LEQRAQAGTFR
+300 LEQRVQAGTFR

-354 VLDRDSPRLL
+354 ILDRDSPRRL
-364 WMKPALVAR
+364 WMKPAVVVR

-401 QLQSSPGFDSLLG
+401 QLQSSPGFESLL
-414 GGVPVKAPVEA
+414 AP
-425 PVQAPVEP
+425 
-433 PAAAPTVAG
+433 
-442 AVAAVVSGPGP
+442 AVAAPAVFPAQPSG
-453 ASGSVAARRRKPAE
+453 AVAARRRKPAD

-473 LAVLRAHRWRLKSAA
+473 LAVLRAHRWRLKRAA

-494 RPSLYVLIEHCPAIR
+494 RPSLYVLIERCPAIR

-514 KVEEIVLCHRECG
+514 KVEEIVLCHREHG

>member
-13 LTRTGTDVV
+13 LSRTGTDVV

-29 IPALTILF
+29 IPTLTILF
-37 HPQAL
+37 HPQVL

-67 FEQAGSQAPL
+67 FEQPGSQAPL

-94 GIEIRPDEGR
+94 GIEIRQDEGH
-104 TRITLNGE
+104 TRIALNGE

-156 LVGESSAIAQVR
+156 LVGESSAIAQLR
-168 AEIQRVADLAV
+168 AEIHRVADLAV

-209 VSVNLGAIPPSLAAS
+209 VSVNLGAVPPSLAAS

-300 LEQRAQAGTFR
+300 LEQRVQAGTFR

-318 AGYSIRLPPL
+318 AGYSIQLPPL

-354 VLDRDSPRLL
+354 ILDRDSSHLV
-364 WMKPALVAR
+364 WMKPALVVR

-401 QLQSSPGFDSLLG
+401 QLQSSPGFESLLG
-414 GGVPVKAPVEA
+414 GGIAVKAPA
-425 PVQAPVEP
+425 EP
-433 PAAAPTVAG
+433 PAAAP
-442 AVAAVVSGPGP
+442 AVSGVVSGPGP
-453 ASGSVAARRRKPAE
+453 ASRSVAARRRKPAE
-467 VSQDEL
+467 ISQDEL

>member
-1 MSSLRFD
+1 MSSSRFD

-13 LTRTGTDVV
+13 LSRTGTDVV
-22 SGLAFEP
+22 LAQGDFAFDP

-37 HPQAL
+37 HPQAR
-42 RVGARAYLGQIVRG
+42 RVGARAYLGQTVRG

-67 FEQAGSQAPL
+67 FEQPGSREPL

-94 GIEIRPDEGR
+94 GLEMRLDEGQMR
-104 TRITLNGE
+104 VAVAGE
-112 PVDGSRVLS
+112 PVEGGRVLT
-121 LAEIREGAVLEMA
+121 LAEIRDGVVLEMA
-134 GRVVLLLHLFVAP
+134 GRVVLLLHLFVPP
-147 RLPVCEPHG
+147 RMPVGEPHG

-168 AEIQRVADLAV
+168 ADIHRVADLSV

-191 ELVAQAIHAA
+191 ELVARAVHAA
-201 SRRHRGPF
+201 SRRYRGPF
-209 VSVNLGAIPPSLAAS
+209 ISVNLAAIPPSLAAS
-224 ELFGAARGAF
+224 ELFGASRGAF
-234 TGAVQAQDGYFRK
+234 TGAVQAQEGYFRR

-264 VQASLLRVLETGEIQ
+264 VQASLLRVLETSEVQ
-279 PVGAQSALR
+279 PVGGQAVQK

-318 AGYSIRLPPL
+318 AGYTIKLPPL
-328 RERRDDIGRLLVHFL
+328 RERRDDIGRLLIHFL
-343 RQELAA
+343 REELAA

-354 VLDRDSPRLL
+354 ILDRDAPRLL
-364 WMKPALVAR
+364 WMKPSLVAR
-373 LARYDWPGN
+373 MARYDWPGN

-401 QLQSSPGFDSLLG
+401 QIQSSPGFENLLG
-414 GGVPVKAPVEA
+414 GGLPA
-425 PVQAPVEP
+425 EP
-433 PAAAPTVAG
+433 PAAAQLSPER
-442 AVAAVVSGPGP
+442 P
-453 ASGSVAARRRKPAE
+453 ASSGAIPLVRRRKPAE
-467 VSQDEL
+467 IPQEEL
-473 LAVLRAHRWRLKSAA
+473 LSSLRAHRWNLKGTA

-494 RPSLYVLIEHCPAIR
+494 RPSLYVLIENCPEIR

-514 KVEEIVLCHRECG
+514 KVEEIERCHRECG
-527 GDLDLMV
+527 GDLDCMV

>member
-1 MSSLRFD
+1 MSSQQFD

-13 LTRTGTDVV
+13 LSRTGTDVV
-22 SGLAFEP
+22 GGKGDFAFQP
-29 IPALTILF
+29 IPTLTILF

-42 RVGARAYLGQIVRG
+42 RVGARAFLGQIVRG
-56 QEARLSRLEPD
+56 QEARLSRLEPA
-67 FEQAGSQAPL
+67 FEQAGSQAQAPL
-77 NDPYLSRRPIR
+77 NDPYLSRQPIR
-88 FLPVPG
+88 FLPVRG
-94 GIEIRPDEGR
+94 GIEIRLDEGHA
-104 TRITLNGE
+104 RIALNGE

-121 LAEIREGAVLEMA
+121 VAEIWEGAVLEMA
-134 GRVVLLLHLFVAP
+134 GRVVLLLHFFVAP
-147 RLPVCEPHG
+147 RLPACEPHG
-156 LVGESSAIAQVR
+156 LIGESSGVAQVR
-168 AEIQRVADLAV
+168 AEIHRVADLAV
-179 PVLIRGATGTGK
+179 PVLIRGETGTGK
-191 ELVAQAIHAA
+191 ELVAQGIHAA
-201 SRRHRGPF
+201 SRKHRGPF

-264 VQASLLRVLETGEIQ
+264 VQASLLRVLEVSEIQ
-279 PVGAQSALR
+279 PVGAQSALK

-300 LEQRAQAGTFR
+300 LEQRVQAGTFR

-328 RERRDDIGRLLVHFL
+328 RERRDDVGRLLVHFL

-354 VLDRDSPRLL
+354 ILDRDSSRLL
-364 WMKPALVAR
+364 WMKPALVVR

-401 QLQSSPGFDSLLG
+401 QLQSSPGLESLLVG
-414 GGVPVKAPVEA
+414 GFPVKAPA
-425 PVQAPVEP
+425 QP
-433 PAAAPTVAG
+433 PAATPAVSVPAP
-442 AVAAVVSGPGP
+442 SSRP
-453 ASGSVAARRRKPAE
+453 VAARRRKPADI
-467 VSQDEL
+467 SQDEL
-473 LAVLRAHRWRLKSAA
+473 LAVLCAHRWRLKRAA

-494 RPSLYVLIEHCPAIR
+494 RPSLYVLIKRCPAIR

-545 RRIRELGLVS
+545 RRVRELGLGS

>member
-1 MSSLRFD
+1 
-8 GSTLD
+8 
-13 LTRTGTDVV
+13 
-22 SGLAFEP
+22 
-29 IPALTILF
+29 
-37 HPQAL
+37 
-42 RVGARAYLGQIVRG
+42 
-56 QEARLSRLEPD
+56 
-67 FEQAGSQAPL
+67 L
-77 NDPYLSRRPIR
+77 NDPYLSRRPIHFR
-88 FLPVPG
+88 PVPG
-94 GIEIRPDEGR
+94 GIEIRLDEGH
-104 TRITLNGE
+104 TRIALNGE

-121 LAEIREGAVLEMA
+121 LAEIRDGAVLEMA
-134 GRVVLLLHLFVAP
+134 GRVVLLLHLFVTP
-147 RLPVCEPHG
+147 RLPVYERHG
-156 LVGESSAIAQVR
+156 LIGESSAIAQVR
-168 AEIQRVADLAV
+168 AEIHRVADLAV

-224 ELFGAARGAF
+224 ELFGAARGAY
-234 TGAVQAQDGYFRK
+234 TGAVQSQDGYFRK

-264 VQASLLRVLETGEIQ
+264 VQASLLRALEAGEIQ

-300 LEQRAQAGTFR
+300 LEQRVQAGTFR

-318 AGYSIRLPPL
+318 AGYSLRLPPL

-354 VLDRDSPRLL
+354 ILDRDSSRLL
-364 WMKPALVAR
+364 WMKPALMVR

-401 QLQSSPGFDSLLG
+401 QLQSGPELESLLG
-414 GGVPVKAPVEA
+414 GGGRPVEA
-425 PVQAPVEP
+425 GAVP
-433 PAAAPTVAG
+433 PAAAP
-442 AVAAVVSGPGP
+442 AVAAPAP
-453 ASGSVAARRRKPAE
+453 ASRPVAARRRKPADI
-467 VSQDEL
+467 SQDEL

-488 EALGIS
+488 EELGIS
-494 RPSLYVLIEHCPAIR
+494 RPSLYVLIERCPAIR

-534 ERLMVSRDALH
+534 ECLKVSRDALH
-545 RRIRELGLVS
+545 RRTRELGLVS

>member
-1 MSSLRFD
+1 
-8 GSTLD
+8 
-13 LTRTGTDVV
+13 VV
-22 SGLAFEP
+22 WGKGDLAFEP
-29 IPALTILF
+29 IPTLTILF
-37 HPQAL
+37 HPQVL

-67 FEQAGSQAPL
+67 FEQPGSRAPL

-94 GIEIRPDEGR
+94 GIEIRQDEAHA
-104 TRITLNGE
+104 RITLNGE
-112 PVDGSRVLS
+112 PVEGSRVLS

-147 RLPVCEPHG
+147 RLPAGEPHG

-168 AEIQRVADLAV
+168 AEMHRVADLTI

-191 ELVAQAIHAA
+191 ELVAQGIHAA
-201 SRRHRGPF
+201 SRRYRGPF

-264 VQASLLRVLETGEIQ
+264 VQASLLRVLESGEIQ

-300 LEQRAQAGTFR
+300 LEQRVQAGTFR

-349 TGELE
+349 TGELD
-354 VLDRDSPRLL
+354 VLERDSPHLL
-364 WMKPALVAR
+364 WVKPALVVR

-401 QLQSSPGFDSLLG
+401 QLQSSPGFESLLG
-414 GGVPVKAPVEA
+414 VLGGGL
-425 PVQAPVEP
+425 PVEP
-433 PAAAPTVAG
+433 PAAAPAVFPAG
-442 AVAAVVSGPGP
+442 P
-453 ASGSVAARRRKPAE
+453 SGSAAARRRKPAD
-467 VSQDEL
+467 VSEDEL

-494 RPSLYVLIEHCPAIR
+494 RPSLYVLIERCPVIR

-514 KVEEIVLCHRECG
+514 EVEEIVVCHRECG